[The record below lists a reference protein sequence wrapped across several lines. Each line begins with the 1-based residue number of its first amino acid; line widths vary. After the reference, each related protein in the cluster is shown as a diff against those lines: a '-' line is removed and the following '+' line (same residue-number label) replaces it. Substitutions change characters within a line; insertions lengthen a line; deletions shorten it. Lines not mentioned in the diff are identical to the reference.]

1 MEYIS
6 KPDLIAEIKRMK
18 KEVASYNESNS
29 YIDHERYSTLD
40 EIQSFIDSMKVE
52 EVKYEANNS
61 EDEHIRKWLMTQ
73 LIIKM
78 GDNPDLDYMINKA
91 LDWLVKQGEQKYIGK
106 FNVIKFIRQET
117 CCGLAEAD
125 NALSKLINVLKERPH
140 LILDKPHE
148 LTIKWNQNMNNFI
161 HCPECKS
168 NFHFADSDIIEDV
181 FVVCP
186 TCKNKI
192 CLLQ

>member
-6 KPDLIAEIKRMK
+6 KSDLIAEIKRMK
-18 KEVASYNESNS
+18 KEVASYDRSNS
-29 YIDHERYSTLD
+29 YIDHERCSTLD

-52 EVKYEANNS
+52 KVKYEVNNS
-61 EDEHIRKWLMTQ
+61 EDEQKHIDKLNV
-73 LIIKM
+73 LNFIK
-78 GDNPDLDYMINKA
+78 
-91 LDWLVKQGEQKYIGK
+91 
-106 FNVIKFIRQET
+106 QET

-125 NALSKLINVLKERPH
+125 NALSKLINVLKERP
-140 LILDKPHE
+140 LPIMDKPHE

-168 NFHFADSDIIEDV
+168 NFHFADSDIIEDAWV
-181 FVVCP
+181 ICP
-186 TCKNKI
+186 DCKNEI

>member
-6 KPDLIAEIKRMK
+6 KSDLIAEIKRMK
-18 KEVASYNESNS
+18 KEVASYDGSNS
-29 YIDHERYSTLD
+29 YIDHERCSTLD

-52 EVKYEANNS
+52 EVKYI
-61 EDEHIRKWLMTQ
+61 DKL
-73 LIIKM
+73 
-78 GDNPDLDYMINKA
+78 
-91 LDWLVKQGEQKYIGK
+91 
-106 FNVIKFIRQET
+106 NVLNFIRQET

-125 NALSKLINVLKERPH
+125 NALSKLINALKERPR
-140 LILDKPHE
+140 LIFDKPYE
-148 LTIKWNQNMNNFI
+148 LTIKWNQNMSNFI

-181 FVVCP
+181 LVVCP

>member
-6 KPDLIAEIKRMK
+6 KSDLIAEIKRMK
-18 KEVASYNESNS
+18 KEVASYDRSNS
-29 YIDHERYSTLD
+29 YIDHERWSTLD

-52 EVKYEANNS
+52 EVKYETNNS
-61 EDEHIRKWLMTQ
+61 E
-73 LIIKM
+73 
-78 GDNPDLDYMINKA
+78 N
-91 LDWLVKQGEQKYIGK
+91 EQKHIDK
-106 FNVIKFIRQET
+106 LNVLNFIRQET

-140 LILDKPHE
+140 LIFDKPHE

-168 NFHFADSDIIEDV
+168 NFHFADSDIIEDAWV
-181 FVVCP
+181 ICP
-186 TCKNKI
+186 DCKNEI
-192 CLLQ
+192 CILE

>member
-6 KPDLIAEIKRMK
+6 KSDLIAEIKRRK
-18 KEVASYNESNS
+18 IEVDSYNESNS
-29 YIDHERYSTLD
+29 YIDHERWSTLD

-61 EDEHIRKWLMTQ
+61 EDEHIRKWLMAQ

-78 GDNPDLDYMINKA
+78 GDNPDLDEMINKA
-91 LDWLVKQGEQKYIGK
+91 LDWLVKQGEQKYIDK
-106 FNVIKFIRQET
+106 FNVIKF
-117 CCGLAEAD
+117 
-125 NALSKLINVLKERPH
+125 
-140 LILDKPHE
+140 
-148 LTIKWNQNMNNFI
+148 MNNFI

-168 NFHFADSDIIEDV
+168 NFHFADSDIIEDTW
-181 FVVCP
+181 VVCP

-192 CLLQ
+192 CILE

>member
-6 KPDLIAEIKRMK
+6 KSAVVAEIEKRK
-18 KEVASYNESNS
+18 KKNFINEGAFEEDIDILSFLDTLEVRHKDTEHVSLELNE
-29 YIDHERYSTLD
+29 
-40 EIQSFIDSMKVE
+40 
-52 EVKYEANNS
+52 S
-61 EDEHIRKWLMTQ
+61 EDE
-73 LIIKM
+73 
-78 GDNPDLDYMINKA
+78 
-91 LDWLVKQGEQKYIGK
+91 KQGEQKHIDK
-106 FNVIKFIRQET
+106 LNVLNFIRQET

-125 NALSKLINVLKERPH
+125 NALSKLINVLKERPRF
-140 LILDKPHE
+140 IFDKPHE

-181 FVVCP
+181 LVVCP

>member
-6 KPDLIAEIKRMK
+6 KSAVVAEIEKRK
-18 KEVASYNESNS
+18 KKNFINEGAFEEDIDILSFLDTLEVRHKDTEHVSLELNE
-29 YIDHERYSTLD
+29 
-40 EIQSFIDSMKVE
+40 
-52 EVKYEANNS
+52 S
-61 EDEHIRKWLMTQ
+61 EDE
-73 LIIKM
+73 
-78 GDNPDLDYMINKA
+78 
-91 LDWLVKQGEQKYIGK
+91 KQGEQKHIDK
-106 FNVIKFIRQET
+106 LNIINFIRQET
-117 CCGLAEAD
+117 GCGLAEAD

-168 NFHFADSDIIEDV
+168 NFHFADSDIIEDSWV
-181 FVVCP
+181 ICP
-186 TCKNKI
+186 DCKNEI